1 MSSQI
6 LCALY
11 NPAPYAHSSRVGYSI
26 RRHTKGG
33 CARPVSAAR
42 KPIVVP
48 KRRRYNQQSFSSC
61 AGMHTQNFPSPQNA
75 KLPIATTLNGTDRG
89 YSPSL
94 FGGASSSCALV
105 ALEPLPLSWSRLEMW
120 CDRRRIAPARNHGA
134 SHLVTIG
141 IEGPLQEEGT
151 TCALLLVRWK
161 KSRQV
166 QHMRVPLNVRAWPQL
181 MR

>member
-1 MSSQI
+1 MRSPCVCRAKTDSSPKTPSLQSTII
-6 LCALY
+6 LIVCW
-11 NPAPYAHSSRVGYSI
+11 N
-26 RRHTKGG
+26 
-33 CARPVSAAR
+33 AR
-42 KPIVVP
+42 
-48 KRRRYNQQSFSSC
+48 
-61 AGMHTQNFPSPQNA
+61 A
-75 KLPIATTLNGTDRG
+75 KLPIATTLNGTVPCDRG

-151 TCALLLVRWK
+151 TCALLLVGWK

>member
-1 MSSQI
+1 MRSPCVCRAKTDSSPKTPSLETII
-6 LCALY
+6 LIVCW
-11 NPAPYAHSSRVGYSI
+11 N
-26 RRHTKGG
+26 
-33 CARPVSAAR
+33 AR
-42 KPIVVP
+42 
-48 KRRRYNQQSFSSC
+48 
-61 AGMHTQNFPSPQNA
+61 A
-75 KLPIATTLNGTDRG
+75 KLPIATTLNGTVPCDRG

>member
-61 AGMHTQNFPSPQNA
+61 AGMHAQNFPSPQLSTA
-75 KLPIATTLNGTDRG
+75 RFRATEDTVR
-89 YSPSL
+89 L

-151 TCALLLVRWK
+151 TCVVLLVRWK

-166 QHMRVPLNVRAWPQL
+166 QHVCVPLNVRAWPQL